1 MPCSA
6 TDACAGKRHTLVGLV
21 RGTVWSSVRPC
32 GNSSGQPDGGHNFD
46 GARRQRQTKPQRRSR
61 QQSTPSSIG
70 SGTTCCRVAPGTTGA
85 EKENLHVHHEPAHD
99 HRLHWQRR
107 RSSLLKMAPSSL
119 RSQSPLKKHGRT
131 PPVSGRAEP
140 TGTGLSLLA
149 SRRLHA
155 NTTQRLVCHGAGHIA
170 HT

>member
-1 MPCSA
+1 
-6 TDACAGKRHTLVGLV
+6 
-21 RGTVWSSVRPC
+21 
-32 GNSSGQPDGGHNFD
+32 
-46 GARRQRQTKPQRRSR
+46 
-61 QQSTPSSIG
+61 
-70 SGTTCCRVAPGTTGA
+70 
-85 EKENLHVHHEPAHD
+85 
-99 HRLHWQRR
+99 
-107 RSSLLKMAPSSL
+107 MAPSSL